1 MSLRF
6 EEKVVLVTGGSRGLG
21 RAFTQCL
28 ADAGARVVFSST
40 GKSTTGGQV
49 EKEMR
54 QAGADVVHLPIV
66 AEEAERLVEQVVS
79 KCGRI
84 DAIIHNGGFV
94 QDKTLRKMSDE
105 QWQAVMGVHLEA
117 AFKLSR
123 TAWPHF
129 EAVGGGRLVFISS
142 SAGLYGNFGQA
153 NYAAAKLGLYGL
165 ARTIELEGAA
175 VNIGANVVAP
185 FGATE
190 LNSANMDED
199 RKAVLRTEYVAPIVA
214 YLAHRECPESG
225 GLFEASAGS
234 FKKVRWQQSAGLIL
248 DTSQP
253 VGIDD
258 VAAGWASVCDFTAPS
273 YPSEMRESLR
283 GLYEPHLLSG

>member
-1 MSLRF
+1 MPLRF

-28 ADAGARVVFSST
+28 AEAGAKVVFSST
-40 GKSTTGGQV
+40 GKSNSGAQA
-49 EKEMR
+49 EEEMR
-54 QAGADVVHLPIV
+54 GLGVDVTHMPIV
-66 AEEAERLVEQVVS
+66 AEEADLLVDKVVS
-79 KCGRI
+79 ECGRI
-84 DAIIHNGGFV
+84 DAIVHNGGFV
-94 QDKTLRKMSDE
+94 HDKTLRKMSDE
-105 QWQAVMGVHLEA
+105 QWQAVVGVHLDA

-123 TAWPHF
+123 AAWPHF

-165 ARTIELEGAA
+165 AQTIELEGAA
-175 VNIGANVVAP
+175 LNICANVVAP

-190 LNSANMDED
+190 LNSANMDEA
-199 RKAVLRTEYVAPIVA
+199 RKDVLKTEYVAPIVA
-214 YLAHRECPESG
+214 YLAHLECTESG

-234 FKKVRWQQSAGLIL
+234 FKKVRWQQSSGLVL

-258 VAAGWASVCDFTAPS
+258 VASGWAAVCDFASPS

-283 GLYEPHLLSG
+283 GLYEPHILSS